1 VHLIAEEDATGL
13 VRGVVHPGVAREVDH
28 SPPVGKRKGERDQ
41 EELEGVAVVYNDGTH
56 STKVAGHTEVH
67 AEIYICQGRDWHC
80 RPVHNLQFRA
90 SHTFSCICK
99 DTKIFPRTS
108 LLPIVL
114 KIFEV
119 DSDPAPIL
127 RQLSRNS

>member
-1 VHLIAEEDATGL
+1 LELVSVHLIAEEDATGL

-28 SPPVGKRKGERDQ
+28 DPPLEKRKGEGDQ

-56 STKVAGHTEVH
+56 STEVAGHMEVH
-67 AEIYICQGRDWHC
+67 AEIYFCHGRVWHC

-90 SHTFSCICK
+90 SHTFSCICR
-99 DTKIFPRTS
+99 DTKRFPRTS

-114 KIFEV
+114 KIF
-119 DSDPAPIL
+119 
-127 RQLSRNS
+127 RR